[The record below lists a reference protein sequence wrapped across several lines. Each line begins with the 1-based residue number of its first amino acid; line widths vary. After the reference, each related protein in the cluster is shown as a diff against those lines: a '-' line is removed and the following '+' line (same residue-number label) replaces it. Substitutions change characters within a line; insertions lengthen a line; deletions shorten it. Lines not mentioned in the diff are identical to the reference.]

1 MPSEGSDDEKKR
13 LFALSEGSGTTKK
26 PILMSSEGS
35 GTTKKPFLMPSMGV
49 GTSKKPFLMLTTG
62 VGTTRCLGCKH
73 ILELQILILSL
84 NGVVLAGVPAFCRI
98 SEFGRCEYKHL

>member
-13 LFALSEGSGTTKK
+13 LFALSEGSDDEKK
-26 PILMSSEGS
+26 RLFALSEGS
-35 GTTKKPFLMPSMGV
+35 DNMKKRLFTLSEGS

-73 ILELQILILSL
+73 IFELQILILRL
-84 NGVVLAGVPAFCRI
+84 NGFVLAGVPAFCRI

>member
-1 MPSEGSDDEKKR
+1 MPSEGSGTSKKPI
-13 LFALSEGSGTTKK
+13 LMPSEGSGTSKKPILMPTTGVGTSKKPILMPTTGIGTTKK
-26 PILMSSEGS
+26 PILM
-35 GTTKKPFLMPSMGV
+35 P
-49 GTSKKPFLMLTTG
+49 TTG

-73 ILELQILILSL
+73 IFKLQILILRF

>member
-13 LFALSEGSGTTKK
+13 LFALSEGSDDVKKRLFTLSEGSGTSKK
-26 PILMSSEGS
+26 PILMP
-35 GTTKKPFLMPSMGV
+35 TTGV

-73 ILELQILILSL
+73 IFELQILILRL
-84 NGVVLAGVPAFCRI
+84 NGFVLAGVLPVLPDFRI
-98 SEFGRCEYKHL
+98 RQV